1 MGTFDFDPGWV
12 SRITRMTLKTSF
24 MQKGSPSNLKKHTAI
39 RTKQNVSVQ
48 IDGQFKKFLGALKI
62 AGKAVT
68 SKQNKERRTQGPQG
82 QTRRRE
88 DDGFEREEK
97 LRLTD
102 LTIKRMVADPEGP
115 RLIDLFVY
123 RCTPT
128 SLHRSGVGTR
138 HYKSQVRS
146 KLSYC
151 IRVRTARPAQIYQKY
166 PPHFFLPFTHQF

>member
-1 MGTFDFDPGWV
+1 MGFLGTFDFDPGWV
-12 SRITRMTLKTSF
+12 SRITRITLKTSF

-68 SKQNKERRTQGPQG
+68 SKQNKERRTQG

-123 RCTPT
+123 RCTYPDFLA
-128 SLHRSGVGTR
+128 SIWGRHSALQVSGT
-138 HYKSQVRS
+138 
-146 KLSYC
+146 
-151 IRVRTARPAQIYQKY
+151 
-166 PPHFFLPFTHQF
+166 

>member
-1 MGTFDFDPGWV
+1 MGFLGTFDFDPGWV
-12 SRITRMTLKTSF
+12 SRTIRITGITLKTSF

-68 SKQNKERRTQGPQG
+68 SKPQQNKERRTQG

-102 LTIKRMVADPEGP
+102 LAYFARFACFSKKEKRTGNH
-115 RLIDLFVY
+115 
-123 RCTPT
+123 C
-128 SLHRSGVGTR
+128 
-138 HYKSQVRS
+138 K
-146 KLSYC
+146 
-151 IRVRTARPAQIYQKY
+151 
-166 PPHFFLPFTHQF
+166 